1 MKAAIAKS
9 TKKMEETLVVKSLMI
24 EEARNI
30 KSMTKS
36 VETVDESMT
45 TTVETLALMMK
56 LTTTMKN
63 IMEFHETMNIKMKV
77 EKVRNIQE
85 EKSVIVRKVIQE
97 RKEAVATMKPMILTE
112 ARVFTKQM
120 NFKHI

>member
-36 VETVDESMT
+36 VETVGGEEPDELG
-45 TTVETLALMMK
+45 EDCGWEHDNNGGDFGINDEADD
-56 LTTTMKN
+56 N
-63 IMEFHETMNIKMKV
+63 D
-77 EKVRNIQE
+77 EKHNGVSWDYE
-85 EKSVIVRKVIQE
+85 
-97 RKEAVATMKPMILTE
+97 
-112 ARVFTKQM
+112 
-120 NFKHI
+120 H